1 MERILSRNR
10 LHWRLLLVYSMTT
23 TTDTLLKYYTLAQ
36 RIRIV
41 EERIAA
47 EYPKGEIRCP
57 VHLSIGQ
64 EIVSAAVGMAQEVLD
79 TAVSSHRAH
88 AHYLA
93 KGGDLYRMIA
103 ELFGRV
109 TGCCKGRGGSMHL
122 IDLSKGFL
130 GSSAIVGNS
139 IPVGVGAGFTHKLDR
154 SGQLTFTFFGDGA
167 TEEGVFYE
175 SVNFAVVNK
184 IPVVFLCE
192 NNLYSVYTDLTPR
205 QPVPRK
211 IHEMVSAMGLKSFE
225 INSLDPLLCLQ
236 ETLAHISWARENQ
249 MPIFLEYKTYRWLEH
264 CGPNDDDGLGYRPN
278 GELQDWKEK
287 DPLTALRNSLLTN
300 YLVKDTELD
309 AIDAGIRE
317 ELDLVFEKVRNDR
330 FPTLVESMQ
339 DVYA

>member
-1 MERILSRNR
+1 
-10 LHWRLLLVYSMTT
+10 MTT
-23 TTDTLLKYYTLAQ
+23 MTDKLLNYYTLAQ
-36 RIRIV
+36 KIRIV

-47 EYPKGEIRCP
+47 EYSKGEMRCP

-122 IDLSKGFL
+122 IDLSIGFL

-139 IPVGVGAGFTHKLDR
+139 IPVGVGAGFTHKLDK

-167 TEEGVFYE
+167 TEEGAFYE

-205 QPVPRK
+205 QPASRK
-211 IHEMVSAMGLKSFE
+211 IHEMVFGMGLQSFE

-236 ETLAHISWARENQ
+236 ETLAHVSWARENQ

-264 CGPNDDDGLGYRPN
+264 CGPNDDDGLAYRPN
-278 GELQDWKEK
+278 GELQDWKAQ
-287 DPLTALRNSLLTN
+287 DPLTTLRTSLVAN
-300 YLVKDTELD
+300 YSVNIDQLD
-309 AIDAGIRE
+309 AIDAGIKE
-317 ELDLVFEKVRNDR
+317 ELDLVFERVRNDR
-330 FPTLVESMQ
+330 FPTLTESMQ
-339 DVYA
+339 GVYA

>member
-1 MERILSRNR
+1 
-10 LHWRLLLVYSMTT
+10 MTT
-23 TTDTLLKYYTLAQ
+23 TTNTLLKYYTLAQ
-36 RIRIV
+36 KIRIV

-47 EYPKGEIRCP
+47 EYSKGEMRCP

-64 EIVSAAVGMAQEVLD
+64 EVVSAAVGMAQETSD

-103 ELFGRV
+103 EIFGRV

-122 IDLSKGFL
+122 IDLSIGFL

-154 SGQLTFTFFGDGA
+154 SGQLAFTFFGDGA
-167 TEEGVFYE
+167 TEEGAFYE

-192 NNLYSVYTDLTPR
+192 NNLYSVYTDLSSR
-205 QPVPRK
+205 QPVSRK
-211 IHEMVSAMGLKSFE
+211 IHEMVSAMGLESFE
-225 INSLDPLLCLQ
+225 INSLDPIVCLQ
-236 ETLAHISWARENQ
+236 ETLAHVSRARENQ
-249 MPIFLEYKTYRWLEH
+249 TPIFLEYKTYRWLEH
-264 CGPNDDDGLGYRPN
+264 CGPNDDDGLEYRPN
-278 GELQDWKEK
+278 GELQTWKSQ
-287 DPLTALRNSLLTN
+287 DPLAALRESLVTN
-300 YLVKDTELD
+300 HAVTVSELD
-309 AIDAGIRE
+309 AIDSAITTE
-317 ELDLVFEKVRNDR
+317 VKLVFEKVRTDP
-330 FPTLVESMQ
+330 FPTLSDSMQ

>member
-1 MERILSRNR
+1 MKP
-10 LHWRLLLVYSMTT
+10 M
-23 TTDTLLKYYTLAQ
+23 TDTLLNFYTLAQ

-41 EERIAA
+41 EERIAV
-47 EYPKGEIRCP
+47 EYPKGEMRCP

-122 IDLSKGFL
+122 VDLSKGFL

-139 IPVGVGAGFTHKLDR
+139 IPIGVGAGFTHKLDR
-154 SGQLTFTFFGDGA
+154 SGQLAFTFFGDGA
-167 TEEGVFYE
+167 TEEGAFYE

-205 QPVPRK
+205 QPAPRK
-211 IHEMVSAMGLKSFE
+211 IHEMVFAMGLKSFE
-225 INSLDPLLCLQ
+225 INSLDPLHCLQ

-249 MPIFLEYKTYRWLEH
+249 TPIFLEYKTYRWLEH
-264 CGPNDDDGLGYRPN
+264 CGPNDDDELGYRPN
-278 GELQDWKEK
+278 GELQDWKEQ
-287 DPLTALRNSLLTN
+287 DPLTALRNCLLTN
-300 YLVKDTELD
+300 YLVKISELD
-309 AIDAGIRE
+309 SIDASIRE

-330 FPTLVESMQ
+330 FPTLAESIQ